1 MIESVV
7 SNLIQSTSLYKMPSQ
22 KPSSQGRNNAK
33 LTQPTKIPKT
43 NSYFLVHN
51 LIEEKK
57 KHGRYSKKKKN
68 KQTNN
73 IRREKQRVDKF

>member
-1 MIESVV
+1 
-7 SNLIQSTSLYKMPSQ
+7 MPSL
-22 KPSSQGRNNAK
+22 KPSSQGKNDAK

-51 LIEEKK
+51 QIKEKK
-57 KHGRYSKKKKN
+57 KHGRYSKKKK